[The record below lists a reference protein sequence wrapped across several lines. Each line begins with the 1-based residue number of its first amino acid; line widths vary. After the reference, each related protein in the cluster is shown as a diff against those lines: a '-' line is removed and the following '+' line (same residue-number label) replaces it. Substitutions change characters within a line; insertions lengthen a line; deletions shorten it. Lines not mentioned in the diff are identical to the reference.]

1 MAGGTGGDLSGGEI
15 KKSQIQNVILN
26 IDGPAVAYDPQGLNR
41 EELLRL
47 VNEGKDLSHFD
58 VKKLSKDGFKII
70 VNDIPQTHTI
80 NGKEITLTGRE
91 WQKQILGMVEA
102 DVFVPCGG
110 ARNTINRDNW
120 RSLLLKE
127 EGTPRV
133 KVIFEGANVYI
144 EEDVY
149 AEIERA
155 GIEVYRDLSAN
166 KGGVITSDFEI
177 NMGYIFDLQ
186 EFEKL
191 MCFEDVTSYKNNKR
205 VFDLLNIFEVKNK
218 KEPVFRKTL
227 IEKVLEIVYARSRQE
242 YAAVGRLSE
251 NSKGQITGTEASEAL
266 ANAINDT
273 SAQILKNY
281 KMLIKAHPD
290 LEKLCVKWYLPDV
303 VFTEKSIE
311 EVMKRLPYE
320 EKIKPIVATVLAS
333 QFHYKHGISQNSA
346 YEMFGFINALA
357 SKKITLPTIKDIL
370 KAPIQTL
377 ING

>member
-1 MAGGTGGDLSGGEI
+1 VALPSVLAIAEKNNLLVYLPADDETRWPLSSDHHE
-15 KKSQIQNVILN
+15 KASADEVDQFF
-26 IDGPAVAYDPQGLNR
+26 
-41 EELLRL
+41 
-47 VNEGKDLSHFD
+47 KD
-58 VKKLSKDGFKII
+58 
-70 VNDIPQTHTI
+70 ND
-80 NGKEITLTGRE
+80 
-91 WQKQILGMVEA
+91 
-102 DVFVPCGG
+102 
-110 ARNTINRDNW
+110 
-120 RSLLLKE
+120 
-127 EGTPRV
+127 
-133 KVIFEGANVYI
+133 
-144 EEDVY
+144 
-149 AEIERA
+149 
-155 GIEVYRDLSAN
+155 
-166 KGGVITSDFEI
+166 
-177 NMGYIFDLQ
+177 DLQ